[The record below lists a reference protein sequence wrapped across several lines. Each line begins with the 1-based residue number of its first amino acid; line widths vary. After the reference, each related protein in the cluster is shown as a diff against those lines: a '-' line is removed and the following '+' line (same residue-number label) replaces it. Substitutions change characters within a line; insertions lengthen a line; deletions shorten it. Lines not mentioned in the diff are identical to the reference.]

1 MLSNLS
7 DTKQSSYKAFE
18 IENKPLETIS
28 LEKGV
33 AVSTVVGHLED
44 AVLIGLPLNFTR
56 LGVTPEKIDQVE
68 KVLRNPPINSSI
80 GKLTII
86 KEQLPQMSWEDL
98 KMCLAL
104 IKRKFGV
111 GIIYSNVSFF

>member
-1 MLSNLS
+1 LS

>member
-1 MLSNLS
+1 M
-7 DTKQSSYKAFE
+7 
-18 IENKPLETIS
+18 
-28 LEKGV
+28 EKGV

-56 LGVTPEKIDQVE
+56 FGVTPEKISQVE

>member
-7 DTKQSSYKAFE
+7 DTKQTSYKAFE

-28 LEKGV
+28 MEKGV
-33 AVSTVVGHLED
+33 AVSTVLGHLED

-56 LGVTPEKIDQVE
+56 LGVTPEKIAQVE
-68 KVLRNPPINSSI
+68 KALRDPPINSSI

-86 KEQLPQMSWEDL
+86 KEQLPNMSWDDFR
-98 KMCLAL
+98 MCLAL

-111 GIIYSNVSFF
+111 GIIYSNVI